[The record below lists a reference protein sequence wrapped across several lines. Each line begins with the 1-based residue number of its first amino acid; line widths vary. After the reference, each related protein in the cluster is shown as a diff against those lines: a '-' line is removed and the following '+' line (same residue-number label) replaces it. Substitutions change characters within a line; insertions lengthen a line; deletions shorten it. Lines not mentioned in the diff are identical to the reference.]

1 MIIWSVILIFY
12 ISSNNIKRILISF
25 ILYLV
30 SYFLLRNNI
39 LPISIYKLFS
49 LISFSLIMS
58 GLILLDDISNL
69 PFWKYIPFSADFFL
83 IGQLTSGFLPHL
95 KKDIITAWNY
105 LISKY
110 SLKRSRLNSLK
121 MLLFALLIKIRDRK
135 SELSITL
142 LSRGYTIHGERKFLF
157 DNLKFKP
164 EDIIPLTLGFVCL
177 FQLKIL

>member
-1 MIIWSVILIFY
+1 
-12 ISSNNIKRILISF
+12 
-25 ILYLV
+25 
-30 SYFLLRNNI
+30 
-39 LPISIYKLFS
+39 
-49 LISFSLIMS
+49 MS

-69 PFWKYIPFSADFFL
+69 PFWKYIPFSSDFFL
-83 IGQLTSGFLPHL
+83 IGQLTSGFLPYL

-142 LSRGYTIHGERKFLF
+142 LSRGYTIHGERILLF
-157 DNLKFKP
+157 DNWKFKP
-164 EDIIPLTLGFVCL
+164 EDVIPLTLGFVCL